1 MTPFGEKV
9 RAMRTERG
17 VAQKEMAAAL
27 GVSPAYL
34 SALEHGRRG
43 VPNWAMV
50 QKIIGFFNVIWDEA
64 EALEQLAQRSDP
76 RVTLVTAG
84 LSPVATALANRLALQ
99 IGTLSDDDIARIVA
113 LLDEIDQ
120 NSASRSSSR
129 SLTSQP

>member
-17 VAQKEMAAAL
+17 IAQKEMAAAI

-64 EALEQLAQRSDP
+64 EALEDLARRSDP
-76 RVTLVTAG
+76 RVTVDTAG
-84 LSPVATALANRLALQ
+84 LSPEATLLANRLAAQ
-99 IGTLSDDDIARIVA
+99 ISMLSPDDIERIVA

-120 NSASRSSSR
+120 KSASRSSSR

>member
-17 VAQKEMAAAL
+17 IAQKEMAAAI

-64 EALEQLAQRSDP
+64 EALEDLARRSDP
-76 RVTLVTAG
+76 RVTVDTAG
-84 LSPVATALANRLALQ
+84 LSPEATLLANRLAAQ
-99 IGTLSDDDIARIVA
+99 ISMLPPDDIERIVA

-120 NSASRSSSR
+120 KSASRSSSR

>member
-17 VAQKEMAAAL
+17 IAQKEMAAAL

-64 EALEQLAQRSDP
+64 EELEALAARSDP
-76 RVTLVTAG
+76 RVTVNTAG
-84 LSPVATALANRLALQ
+84 LSPSATALANRMALQ
-99 IGTLSDDDIARIVA
+99 IGALGEDDIARIVA

-120 NSASRSSSR
+120 KSASRSSSR

>member
-9 RAMRTERG
+9 RTMRTERG
-17 VAQKEMAAAL
+17 IAQKEMAAAL

-64 EALEQLAQRSDP
+64 EELEALAARSDP
-76 RVTLVTAG
+76 RVTLDTAG
-84 LSPVATALANRLALQ
+84 LSPKATALANRLAGE
-99 IGTLSDDDIARIVA
+99 IGALDEDDIARIVA
-113 LLDEIDQ
+113 LLDDIDQ
-120 NSASRSSSR
+120 KRASRSSSR